1 MRQDFGELNGA
12 ITKLNLGVQSLNS
25 GTKQLNSGVE
35 KVNAGTASLNSGLKT
50 LSTSS
55 EEVKTAITSIASG
68 TTKAYDGGIAL
79 ANGVKTLKTEISNGI
94 EETKQSLKKLDGLDS
109 YAEDPIEIKEESYGE
124 VKEYG
129 VSFTPLFLSIGL
141 WVGALMCYVILY
153 YDQEK
158 RFKILGR
165 YANNKMIQIALY
177 LGIAAAQGL
186 ITAAL
191 LKLGLGFNVQN
202 TFLYYTSSVI
212 IAVTFMSVIQFLI
225 INFGDIGKFLA
236 LIVLVLQLAAS
247 GGTFPVET
255 INKGFQVLTNF
266 LPMTYAIRLLKE
278 SLVLID
284 KGFAMKNIL
293 VLLAFIIVPLII
305 TTITS
310 YIKQKKYDTV
320 KALLETDGNGRF
332 TSVRFEDDSV
342 TYTLNVETVTDDDAY
357 KDAMN
362 QYNYENAQYDKMVQD
377 INVKTSLIQQEDQQL
392 ELRLKQLDTEQNA
405 LSTEIDAV
413 SKVVKDNIEDSFKTF
428 GG

>member
-12 ITKLNLGVQSLNS
+12 IAKLNLGVQSLNS

-141 WVGALMCYVILY
+141 WVGTLMCYVILY

-310 YIKQKKYDTV
+310 YIKQK
-320 KALLETDGNGRF
+320 
-332 TSVRFEDDSV
+332 
-342 TYTLNVETVTDDDAY
+342 
-357 KDAMN
+357 
-362 QYNYENAQYDKMVQD
+362 
-377 INVKTSLIQQEDQQL
+377 NVKQEVKQQ
-392 ELRLKQLDTEQNA
+392 
-405 LSTEIDAV
+405 
-413 SKVVKDNIEDSFKTF
+413 
-428 GG
+428 

>member
-1 MRQDFGELNGA
+1 LRQDFGKLNGA
-12 ITKLNLGVQSLNS
+12 IAKLNLGVQSLNS

-141 WVGALMCYVILY
+141 WVGTLMCYVILY

-310 YIKQKKYDTV
+310 YIKQK
-320 KALLETDGNGRF
+320 
-332 TSVRFEDDSV
+332 
-342 TYTLNVETVTDDDAY
+342 
-357 KDAMN
+357 
-362 QYNYENAQYDKMVQD
+362 
-377 INVKTSLIQQEDQQL
+377 NVKQEVKQQ
-392 ELRLKQLDTEQNA
+392 
-405 LSTEIDAV
+405 
-413 SKVVKDNIEDSFKTF
+413 
-428 GG
+428 

>member
-158 RFKILGR
+158 RYKLLGKF
-165 YANNKMIQIALY
+165 ADNKLLQIALY
-177 LGIAAAQGL
+177 LGIAIIQGL
-186 ITAAL
+186 VTGAL
-191 LKLGLGFNVQN
+191 LKWGLGFNVQN
-202 TFLYYTSSVI
+202 TALYYASCAI
-212 IAVTFMSVIQFLI
+212 IAIAFMSVIQFLI
-225 INFGDIGKFLA
+225 MNFGDIGKFIA
-236 LIVLVLQLAAS
+236 LIVLVLQLAAA
-247 GGTFPVET
+247 GGTFPIQTVYT
-255 INKGFQVLTNF
+255 GFQKLFNV
-266 LPMTYAIRLLKE
+266 LPMKYSIDLFKEALISIEGNLLSKSLIVIIIIFVVLFVINILKDIRL
-278 SLVLID
+278 
-284 KGFAMKNIL
+284 
-293 VLLAFIIVPLII
+293 
-305 TTITS
+305 
-310 YIKQKKYDTV
+310 QKK
-320 KALLETDGNGRF
+320 A
-332 TSVRFEDDSV
+332 
-342 TYTLNVETVTDDDAY
+342 
-357 KDAMN
+357 
-362 QYNYENAQYDKMVQD
+362 
-377 INVKTSLIQQEDQQL
+377 
-392 ELRLKQLDTEQNA
+392 
-405 LSTEIDAV
+405 
-413 SKVVKDNIEDSFKTF
+413 SK
-428 GG
+428 

>member
-109 YAEDPIEIKEESYGE
+109 YAEDPIEIKEESYGD

-165 YANNKMIQIALY
+165 YTNNKMIQIALY

-310 YIKQKKYDTV
+310 YIKQK
-320 KALLETDGNGRF
+320 
-332 TSVRFEDDSV
+332 
-342 TYTLNVETVTDDDAY
+342 
-357 KDAMN
+357 
-362 QYNYENAQYDKMVQD
+362 
-377 INVKTSLIQQEDQQL
+377 NVKQEVKQQ
-392 ELRLKQLDTEQNA
+392 
-405 LSTEIDAV
+405 
-413 SKVVKDNIEDSFKTF
+413 
-428 GG
+428 

>member
-141 WVGALMCYVILY
+141 WVGTLMCYVILY

-158 RFKILGR
+158 RFKILGK

-310 YIKQKKYDTV
+310 YIKQK
-320 KALLETDGNGRF
+320 
-332 TSVRFEDDSV
+332 
-342 TYTLNVETVTDDDAY
+342 
-357 KDAMN
+357 
-362 QYNYENAQYDKMVQD
+362 
-377 INVKTSLIQQEDQQL
+377 NVKQEVKQQ
-392 ELRLKQLDTEQNA
+392 
-405 LSTEIDAV
+405 
-413 SKVVKDNIEDSFKTF
+413 
-428 GG
+428 

>member
-1 MRQDFGELNGA
+1 LRQDFGELNGA

-141 WVGALMCYVILY
+141 WVGTLMCYVILY

-310 YIKQKKYDTV
+310 YIKQK
-320 KALLETDGNGRF
+320 
-332 TSVRFEDDSV
+332 
-342 TYTLNVETVTDDDAY
+342 
-357 KDAMN
+357 
-362 QYNYENAQYDKMVQD
+362 
-377 INVKTSLIQQEDQQL
+377 NVKQEVKQQ
-392 ELRLKQLDTEQNA
+392 
-405 LSTEIDAV
+405 
-413 SKVVKDNIEDSFKTF
+413 
-428 GG
+428 

>member
-94 EETKQSLKKLDGLDS
+94 EETKQSLKRLDGLDS

-141 WVGALMCYVILY
+141 WVGTLMCYVILY

-310 YIKQKKYDTV
+310 YIKQK
-320 KALLETDGNGRF
+320 
-332 TSVRFEDDSV
+332 
-342 TYTLNVETVTDDDAY
+342 
-357 KDAMN
+357 
-362 QYNYENAQYDKMVQD
+362 
-377 INVKTSLIQQEDQQL
+377 NVKQEVKQQ
-392 ELRLKQLDTEQNA
+392 
-405 LSTEIDAV
+405 
-413 SKVVKDNIEDSFKTF
+413 
-428 GG
+428 

>member
-68 TTKAYDGGIAL
+68 TTKAYDGGITL

-141 WVGALMCYVILY
+141 WVGTLMCYVILY

-310 YIKQKKYDTV
+310 YIKQK
-320 KALLETDGNGRF
+320 
-332 TSVRFEDDSV
+332 
-342 TYTLNVETVTDDDAY
+342 
-357 KDAMN
+357 
-362 QYNYENAQYDKMVQD
+362 
-377 INVKTSLIQQEDQQL
+377 NVKQEVKQQ
-392 ELRLKQLDTEQNA
+392 
-405 LSTEIDAV
+405 
-413 SKVVKDNIEDSFKTF
+413 
-428 GG
+428 

>member
-1 MRQDFGELNGA
+1 
-12 ITKLNLGVQSLNS
+12 
-25 GTKQLNSGVE
+25 
-35 KVNAGTASLNSGLKT
+35 
-50 LSTSS
+50 
-55 EEVKTAITSIASG
+55 
-68 TTKAYDGGIAL
+68 
-79 ANGVKTLKTEISNGI
+79 
-94 EETKQSLKKLDGLDS
+94 
-109 YAEDPIEIKEESYGE
+109 
-124 VKEYG
+124 
-129 VSFTPLFLSIGL
+129 
-141 WVGALMCYVILY
+141 MCYVILY

-310 YIKQKKYDTV
+310 YIKQK
-320 KALLETDGNGRF
+320 
-332 TSVRFEDDSV
+332 
-342 TYTLNVETVTDDDAY
+342 
-357 KDAMN
+357 
-362 QYNYENAQYDKMVQD
+362 
-377 INVKTSLIQQEDQQL
+377 NVKQEVKQQ
-392 ELRLKQLDTEQNA
+392 
-405 LSTEIDAV
+405 
-413 SKVVKDNIEDSFKTF
+413 
-428 GG
+428 

>member
-1 MRQDFGELNGA
+1 MRQDFGKLNGA
-12 ITKLNLGVQSLNS
+12 IAKLNLGVQSLNS

-141 WVGALMCYVILY
+141 WVGTLMCYVILY

-310 YIKQKKYDTV
+310 YIKQK
-320 KALLETDGNGRF
+320 
-332 TSVRFEDDSV
+332 
-342 TYTLNVETVTDDDAY
+342 
-357 KDAMN
+357 
-362 QYNYENAQYDKMVQD
+362 
-377 INVKTSLIQQEDQQL
+377 NVKQEVKQQ
-392 ELRLKQLDTEQNA
+392 
-405 LSTEIDAV
+405 
-413 SKVVKDNIEDSFKTF
+413 
-428 GG
+428 

>member
-12 ITKLNLGVQSLNS
+12 IAKLNLGVQSLNS

-141 WVGALMCYVILY
+141 WVGTLMCYVILY

-186 ITAAL
+186 ITAA
-191 LKLGLGFNVQN
+191 
-202 TFLYYTSSVI
+202 
-212 IAVTFMSVIQFLI
+212 
-225 INFGDIGKFLA
+225 
-236 LIVLVLQLAAS
+236 
-247 GGTFPVET
+247 
-255 INKGFQVLTNF
+255 
-266 LPMTYAIRLLKE
+266 
-278 SLVLID
+278 
-284 KGFAMKNIL
+284 
-293 VLLAFIIVPLII
+293 
-305 TTITS
+305 
-310 YIKQKKYDTV
+310 
-320 KALLETDGNGRF
+320 
-332 TSVRFEDDSV
+332 
-342 TYTLNVETVTDDDAY
+342 
-357 KDAMN
+357 
-362 QYNYENAQYDKMVQD
+362 
-377 INVKTSLIQQEDQQL
+377 
-392 ELRLKQLDTEQNA
+392 
-405 LSTEIDAV
+405 
-413 SKVVKDNIEDSFKTF
+413 
-428 GG
+428 